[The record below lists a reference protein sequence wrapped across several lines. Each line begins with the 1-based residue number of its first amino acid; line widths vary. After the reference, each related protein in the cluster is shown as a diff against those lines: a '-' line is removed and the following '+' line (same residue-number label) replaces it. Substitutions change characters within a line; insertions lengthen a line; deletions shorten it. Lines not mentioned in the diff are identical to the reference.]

1 MNVHVPD
8 CYLVDDLLIF
18 GDITRGV
25 ICQGIDVSMPDQ
37 TNVEA
42 DVLNA
47 VESDLRTFLFPPNAI
62 IFSKQRRARFSLFR
76 DMDGVDTSPAVCFAL
91 LTSFPFNLAPAA
103 GWIRSARPP
112 ETSRSRSPMPVHTTR
127 SPKART

>member
-42 DVLNA
+42 DVLSA
-47 VESDLRTFLFPPNAI
+47 LEGDLRTFLANLQEG
-62 IFSKQRRARFSLFR
+62 SR
-76 DMDGVDTSPAVCFAL
+76 DEWRLSGGPGAACCELQKSRSCLWRWCGPSIEAECL
-91 LTSFPFNLAPAA
+91 KGRLTSR
-103 GWIRSARPP
+103 IRPP
-112 ETSRSRSPMPVHTTR
+112 T
-127 SPKART
+127 

>member
-1 MNVHVPD
+1 
-8 CYLVDDLLIF
+8 LVDDLLFF

-47 VESDLRTFLFPPNAI
+47 VESDLRTFLA
-62 IFSKQRRARFSLFR
+62 
-76 DMDGVDTSPAVCFAL
+76 
-91 LTSFPFNLAPAA
+91 NLPGRGAAA
-103 GWIRSARPP
+103 GTVLQGFGLWP
-112 ETSRSRSPMPVHTTR
+112 
-127 SPKART
+127 